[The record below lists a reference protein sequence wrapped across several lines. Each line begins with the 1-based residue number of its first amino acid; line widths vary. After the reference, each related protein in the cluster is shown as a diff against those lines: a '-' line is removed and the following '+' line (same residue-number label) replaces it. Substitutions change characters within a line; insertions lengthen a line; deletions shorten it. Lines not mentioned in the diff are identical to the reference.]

1 MASGTLVIGEAS
13 EDAKLTAVVR
23 ELIGIGSGLGGRV
36 TVALLGSGVEGLARE
51 AAAFGASKVIVVD
64 DAILKEYQ
72 GDSYVPIA
80 ERIAKEV
87 DPAVIVMGQTMMGR
101 DMAPRLA
108 QRLGTAVAMDCVNF
122 EMQGDKVLVERP
134 CYGGSARARYSIND
148 TPQIATVR
156 AKAQE
161 PADRDDSRQ
170 GGGGKQPA

>member
-1 MASGTLVIGEAS
+1 MASGTLVVGKAT
-13 EDAKLTAVVR
+13 EDGKLNPVVP
-23 ELIGIGSGLGGRV
+23 ELIGIGSRLGGRV

-108 QRLGTAVAMDCVNF
+108 QRLGTAGA
-122 EMQGDKVLVERP
+122 
-134 CYGGSARARYSIND
+134 GGLREK
-148 TPQIATVR
+148 T
-156 AKAQE
+156 
-161 PADRDDSRQ
+161 
-170 GGGGKQPA
+170 GGGRGGEKGRIPGGAGPLKKKKRE

>member
-1 MASGTLVIGEAS
+1 MASGTLVIGEAT
-13 EDAKLTAVVR
+13 EDGKLNPVVP
-23 ELIGIGSGLGGRV
+23 ELIGIGRRLGGPV
-36 TVALLGSGVEGLARE
+36 TVALLGSGVEGLAQE

-122 EMQGDKVLVERP
+122 EMQGDKLVAERP
-134 CYGGSARARYSIND
+134 
-148 TPQIATVR
+148 
-156 AKAQE
+156 
-161 PADRDDSRQ
+161 
-170 GGGGKQPA
+170 